1 VAVHEL
7 TGQRREKSQPI
18 VKSTIL
24 QAHRTASSP
33 TAREREILVMIAG
46 GSSNAEIVEAF
57 VESKAAGRG
66 RVSRHSPVRYG
77 HVPIACET
85 S

>member
-1 VAVHEL
+1 
-7 TGQRREKSQPI
+7 
-18 VKSTIL
+18 
-24 QAHRTASSP
+24 
-33 TAREREILVMIAG
+33 MIAG
-46 GSSNAEIVEAF
+46 GSSNAEIVEAL